1 MIISDISCMICVF
14 TIALLTAE
22 FGQVWAEHVC
32 HDVTPQLW
40 RRLEGKRSIQGDNCN
55 KDVASK

>member
-1 MIISDISCMICVF
+1 MIISDTSHMIGVF

-32 HDVTPQLW
+32 HDVTPQL
-40 RRLEGKRSIQGDNCN
+40 
-55 KDVASK
+55 

>member
-1 MIISDISCMICVF
+1 MIGVF

-22 FGQVWAEHVC
+22 FGQVWAEQVC

-40 RRLEGKRSIQGDNCN
+40 RKSDGKRKHSGRNF
-55 KDVASK
+55 